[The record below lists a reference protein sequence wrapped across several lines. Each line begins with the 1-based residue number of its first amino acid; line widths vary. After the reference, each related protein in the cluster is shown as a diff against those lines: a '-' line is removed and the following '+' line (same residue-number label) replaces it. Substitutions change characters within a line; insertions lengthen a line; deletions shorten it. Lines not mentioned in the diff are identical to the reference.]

1 MLRKL
6 NLFRKSLT
14 ESEVEV
20 SESRGVRSLY
30 LGSRTVQSSMSL
42 AHPNDL
48 ILDYTKAM
56 MSFLLFHVR
65 VHSVACIGL
74 GGGSIPK
81 FIRKMLPEI
90 NICIVENSQQVINVA
105 RQYFFL
111 PENDERLSVV
121 YADGMTWIDSA
132 GEYDVIMLDAFD
144 GSGVPAGFTD
154 DSFIRKIK
162 NHLTYQGIYIQNL
175 WSNDPQLKSRIKQIE
190 TTFDQI
196 ALIPTP
202 KGGNIVALAFCKE
215 PTAAHMATIT
225 KLSRELRRSLGLDFD
240 DMVKRMRSF
249 QSSQAKKLFT

>member
-1 MLRKL
+1 
-6 NLFRKSLT
+6 
-14 ESEVEV
+14 
-20 SESRGVRSLY
+20 
-30 LGSRTVQSSMSL
+30 
-42 AHPNDL
+42 
-48 ILDYTKAM
+48 
-56 MSFLLFHVR
+56 
-65 VHSVACIGL
+65 
-74 GGGSIPK
+74 
-81 FIRKMLPEI
+81 MLPEI

-154 DSFIRKIK
+154 DGFIRKIK

-175 WSNDPQLKSRIKQIE
+175 WSNDPQLKSRITQIE
-190 TTFDQI
+190 TIFDQI

-202 KGGNIVALAFCKE
+202 KGGNIVALAFCKG

-225 KLSRELRRSLGLDFD
+225 KLSRELRLSLGLDFD

>member
-6 NLFRKSLT
+6 NLFRKSRT

-20 SESRGVRSLY
+20 SESRGVRSIY
-30 LGSRTVQSSMSL
+30 LGSPTVQSSMSL

-90 NICIVENSQQVINVA
+90 NICVVENSQQVINVA

-144 GSGVPAGFTD
+144 GSGVPTGFTD
-154 DSFIRKIK
+154 DGFIRKIK
-162 NHLTYQGIYIQNL
+162 NRLTYQGIYIQNL

-190 TTFDQI
+190 TIFDQI
-196 ALIPTP
+196 ALISTP

-215 PTAAHMATIT
+215 PTAAHMASIT
-225 KLSRELRRSLGLDFD
+225 KLSRELRLSLGLDFD

-249 QSSQAKKLFT
+249 QSSQVKKLFT

>member
-6 NLFRKSLT
+6 NLFRKSRT

-30 LGSRTVQSSMSL
+30 LGSPTVQSSMSL

-56 MSFLLFHVR
+56 MSFLLFHGR

-90 NICIVENSQQVINVA
+90 NICVVENSQQVINVA

-144 GSGVPAGFTD
+144 GSGVPTGFTGD
-154 DSFIRKIK
+154 GFIRKIK
-162 NHLTYQGIYIQNL
+162 NRLTYQGIYIQNL

-225 KLSRELRRSLGLDFD
+225 KLSRELRLSLGLDFD

-249 QSSQAKKLFT
+249 QSSQVKKLFT

>member
-1 MLRKL
+1 
-6 NLFRKSLT
+6 
-14 ESEVEV
+14 
-20 SESRGVRSLY
+20 
-30 LGSRTVQSSMSL
+30 
-42 AHPNDL
+42 
-48 ILDYTKAM
+48 
-56 MSFLLFHVR
+56 
-65 VHSVACIGL
+65 
-74 GGGSIPK
+74 
-81 FIRKMLPEI
+81 MLPEI
-90 NICIVENSQQVINVA
+90 NICVVENSQQVINVA

-144 GSGVPAGFTD
+144 GSGVPTGFTD
-154 DSFIRKIK
+154 DGFIRKIK
-162 NHLTYQGIYIQNL
+162 NRLTYQGIYIQNL

-225 KLSRELRRSLGLDFD
+225 KLSRELRLSLGLDFD

-249 QSSQAKKLFT
+249 QSSQVKKLFT